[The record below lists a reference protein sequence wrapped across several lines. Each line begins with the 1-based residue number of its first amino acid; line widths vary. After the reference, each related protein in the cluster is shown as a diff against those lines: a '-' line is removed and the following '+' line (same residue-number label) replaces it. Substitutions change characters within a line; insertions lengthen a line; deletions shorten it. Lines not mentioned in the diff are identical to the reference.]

1 MKRRGNRYETWRTL
15 FILLRWGGP
24 LLLFWAAGPVSAA
37 PSVATALAQLEVKHA
52 AGGSLDLASLRGKPA
67 VIYVWG
73 NWCRSCARSTPEML
87 TLAGKYPAVRFIFI
101 NTDDP
106 AAPARSEGLI
116 NVIDTRVDRAFF
128 GDQVMRDKA
137 FRFSQ
142 LGLVFG
148 IPAYF
153 LLDAEGRVRVSG
165 NGSRYVPTLDEQL
178 SALLSQ

>member
-1 MKRRGNRYETWRTL
+1 MKRRGNRYENWRTL
-15 FILLRWGGP
+15 FVLRQWVGP
-24 LLLFWAAGPVSAA
+24 LLLAWAAAPVSAA
-37 PSVATALAQLEVKHA
+37 PSVATVLTQLEVEQA
-52 AGGSLDLASLRGKPA
+52 AGGPLDLASLRGKPA

-87 TLAGKYPAVRFIFI
+87 TLAGKYPAVRFLFV

-116 NVIDTRVDRAFF
+116 NVIDTRVDRAYF
-128 GDQVMRDKA
+128 GDKVMRDKA

-153 LLDAEGRVRVSG
+153 LLDAEGRVQASG

-178 SALLSQ
+178 SVLRSQ

>member
-1 MKRRGNRYETWRTL
+1 MREKTIPIAISGVVL
-15 FILLRWGGP
+15 LILSGVL
-24 LLLFWAAGPVSAA
+24 AACSPAVAIAA
-37 PSVATALAQLEVKHA
+37 PPADSALTQLEVESA
-52 AGGSLDLASLRGKPA
+52 EGVRFDPANWRGKPA

-87 TLAGKYPAVRFIFI
+87 TLAAKYPAVRFLFV

-106 AAPARSEGLI
+106 AAPARSEGLVNI
-116 NVIDTRVDRAFF
+116 IDTRVNRAYF
-128 GDQVMRDKA
+128 GDRVMRDKA

-153 LLDAEGRVRVSG
+153 LLDAEGRIRASG
-165 NGSRYVPTLDEQL
+165 NGSRYVPALDEQL
-178 SALLSQ
+178 SALLSK